1 MRNARRP
8 TMATNLG
15 TPSLSWCTYCKIFMS
30 HILLSRRTAVR
41 RWLLSAVAGFVF
53 AVVCAGMAAGRHDE
67 AIPVVYATAGCPATQ
82 VVTLDGGAVRCLV
95 RSRP

>member
-1 MRNARRP
+1 MKQADNSV
-8 TMATNLG
+8 TLYTN
-15 TPSLSWCTYCKIFMS
+15 TADSCAV
-30 HILLSRRTAVR
+30 LLSRIFPDGRTAVR

-67 AIPVVYATAGCPATQ
+67 AIPVVYATAGCPADQ

-95 RSRP
+95 RLRP